1 MTVKIKIKKKL
12 LNSYWDGLKSDNG
25 SSYTSILNYFA
36 PELITA
42 LVIYSL
48 PYLID
53 ELFIAQLKS
62 VSTYAAVGLTNSTL
76 INLITKIAEGVA
88 VGITIAVGISNGAGK
103 EELIGK
109 TLIQSVWVTLI
120 IGGLVAFSLF
130 TGANVLLFNYGF
142 TPDMIIIGVPFLR
155 LKSIGVFLNFL
166 LFAIIGFLRGCKNT
180 KTPMFIFI
188 SGAISFI
195 FFDFILIFGKLG
207 LPSLGFLGSAWASII
222 QQIVMI
228 ILALYSV
235 YKSLNYKR
243 FQIKF
248 YWPSYTVMVSI
259 FNLSWPIII
268 DKAIMSICY
277 IWLGKMISPMGTN
290 MLATFNVIK
299 NIERFAF
306 LPAIA
311 GAQIITFLASNLIG
325 AGKSDGIKS
334 TIKKTMLISATVVFS
349 LLMLISFYPA
359 QIIGCFDKTGSFTA
373 QAAQVLP
380 IISIFVFID
389 LIQLILSASLR
400 GMSQVRLVMNTRL
413 LFSFFFFLPTTY
425 LINNF
430 IFIEPILKFLLLFG
444 TLYISSA
451 LMACLYVYKFR
462 AMELTSKEIV

>member
-1 MTVKIKIKKKL
+1 M
-12 LNSYWDGLKSDNG
+12 
-25 SSYTSILNYFA
+25 
-36 PELITA
+36 
-42 LVIYSL
+42 
-48 PYLID
+48 
-53 ELFIAQLKS
+53 
-62 VSTYAAVGLTNSTL
+62 
-76 INLITKIAEGVA
+76 
-88 VGITIAVGISNGAGK
+88 
-103 EELIGK
+103 
-109 TLIQSVWVTLI
+109 I

-130 TGANVLLFNYGF
+130 TGANFLLFNYGF

-248 YWPSYTVMVSI
+248 YWPSYSVMVSI

-299 NIERFAF
+299 NI
-306 LPAIA
+306 
-311 GAQIITFLASNLIG
+311 
-325 AGKSDGIKS
+325 D
-334 TIKKTMLISATVVFS
+334 
-349 LLMLISFYPA
+349 
-359 QIIGCFDKTGSFTA
+359 IIGCFDKTGSFTS